1 MTNKPTTEF
10 RLGVRGL
17 PQIFDTMIPGGLYA
31 LQISSPPARNALVT
45 QCVTAGTEQGRVG
58 LISNGSLQR
67 LIHPPLEAGV
77 DTLSKAIHDGKL
89 TAFRLKESS
98 AKNIFRNG
106 PERFTLEIEHFKV
119 PDDALIVFDGAD
131 DLFTL
136 QDPFVV
142 AEQARVYRE
151 WMRRR
156 GGCGV
161 LVFSKLSS
169 TSQFSAAYQTLL
181 DHLDGAVRLE
191 SGAERLS
198 WSVDFW
204 TSPLGMAASR
214 TLGAQIRADAS
225 LEISDAQDLARGM
238 DSMAPAQDED
248 DVFCMDSTLA
258 GVARHGEGHW
268 VFCDNLMGL
277 LHATRS
283 STAASIILLFDH
295 GTDLRELA
303 QVSHILRV
311 SLGKRI
317 RLLVRELNASLRY
330 QNELLLMHLGVN
342 MIIHRDVPVARV
354 QLALESLKGV
364 VFDRDVDVDFES
376 ALRSVAPSHACG
388 LLPHEGFVKEVTKI
402 VGHSKELGI
411 PYVLVRIT
419 IPDGM
424 SAQTAADH
432 FKLVRGGDVMT
443 FNERFLLLFVS
454 ACPQASLL
462 ATLKRIGGESI
473 QDIFPDMEFAVREE
487 AVTSHLG
494 QLSLAKN

>member
-45 QCVTAGTEQGRVG
+45 QCVTAGIERGGVG
-58 LISNGSLQR
+58 LISNGSMQR
-67 LIHPPLEAGV
+67 LIHPPLEAGSGN
-77 DTLSKAIHDGKL
+77 LSAAIHDGKL
-89 TAFRLKESS
+89 KAFRLKESS
-98 AKNIFRNG
+98 AKNVFRNG
-106 PERFTLEIEHFKV
+106 PERFTLEVEHFKL

-169 TSQFSAAYQTLL
+169 TSQFSAAYQALL

-191 SGAERLS
+191 SGTERLS

-204 TSPLGMAASR
+204 TSPIGMAAAR
-214 TLGAQIRADAS
+214 TLGAQIRANAS
-225 LEISDAQDLARGM
+225 LEISDAQDSARGI
-238 DSMAPAQDED
+238 DSSTAAEDEA

-258 GVARHGEGHW
+258 GVARHDEGHW
-268 VFCDNLMGL
+268 VFCDSLVGL
-277 LHATRS
+277 LHATRNAK
-283 STAASIILLFDH
+283 AATIILLFDH

-311 SLGKRI
+311 SLGKRM

-342 MIIHRDVPVARV
+342 MIVHRDVPVARV
-354 QLALESLKGV
+354 LLALESLKGV

-376 ALRSVAPSHACG
+376 ALRSVTPSHACG
-388 LLPHEGFVKEVTKI
+388 LLPQDSFVKEVSRI

-411 PYVLVRIT
+411 PYVLVRIA

-443 FNERFLLLFVS
+443 LGDGFLLLFVS

-462 ATLKRIGGESI
+462 ATLRRIGGESI
-473 QDIFPDMEFAVREE
+473 QDIFPKMEFATREE
-487 AVTSHLG
+487 AVASHLA